1 MENYELTFIINATV
15 PETEHKVIQDKV
27 LDYIKEIKGTIT
39 KKTHSLGRKKL
50 AYPIKKQNHGFY
62 ISLEFESEEKDNLVE
77 LDTKLK
83 HNDNI
88 LRHLIIK
95 KPFIKEE
102 KKEDIKIKE
111 IVKEE
116 KKEES
121 KEEVIKIDLDDID
134 EKLDNILEK

>member
-27 LDYIKEIKGTIT
+27 LDYIKEVKGTIT
-39 KKTHSLGRKKL
+39 KKAYSLGRKKL
-50 AYPIKKQNHGFY
+50 AYPINKQKHGFY
-62 ISLEFESEEKDNLVE
+62 VSLEFESEEKGDLVE

-83 HNDNI
+83 HNDVI
-88 LRHLIIK
+88 LRHLVIK

-102 KKEDIKIKE
+102 KKKE
-111 IVKEE
+111 VKEE
-116 KKEES
+116 KVKKKES

-134 EKLDNILEK
+134 EKLDIILEK